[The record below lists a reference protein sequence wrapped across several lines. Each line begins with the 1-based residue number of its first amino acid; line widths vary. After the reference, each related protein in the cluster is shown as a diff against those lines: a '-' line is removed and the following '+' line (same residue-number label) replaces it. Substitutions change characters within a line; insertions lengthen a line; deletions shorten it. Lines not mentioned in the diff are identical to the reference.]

1 LTVFQFVLSVFLLI
15 ATIVICRQTDFIQHT
30 NLGYDREN
38 LIYVRVEGQLSK
50 MENYELFR
58 QRVMRMP
65 GVAMVDRSSETPHSM
80 TFDVFDDEIKW
91 EGKAANASV
100 GVEPSSVGFDFV
112 KLMKLTIV
120 KGRDFSRERPGES
133 VDAFLVSEEAVKEM
147 GWKDPIGKWVQAWD
161 KKGHVI
167 GVVKDFHTR
176 SLRDPIRPLLLDVKE
191 FQYFGMIMIRT
202 RPGQTKEALASIAAV
217 YKDIE
222 PNLAFAWQFVDEEYQ
237 KMYNSEMTTARL
249 SVLFAGLAIGISCL
263 GLLGLVLF
271 AAEQRTKEIGIRKV
285 LGATLGQILGLFSAD
300 FLQLVLLAFLI
311 AGPLGWYAMHSWL
324 GNFAYRI
331 DLSWWI
337 FGVAGVGVAAIALL
351 TVSYQAVNAALANP
365 VKALRSE

>member
-1 LTVFQFVLSVFLLI
+1 
-15 ATIVICRQTDFIQHT
+15 
-30 NLGYDREN
+30 
-38 LIYVRVEGQLSK
+38 
-50 MENYELFR
+50 MENYELFK
-58 QRVMRMP
+58 QRMMRMP

-80 TFDVFDDEIKW
+80 TFDVFDDQIKW
-91 EGKAANASV
+91 EGKSANASI
-100 GVEPSSVGFDFV
+100 GIEPSSVGFDFV

-120 KGRDFSRERPGES
+120 KGRDFSRENAGDS
-133 VDAFLVSEEAVKEM
+133 VDAFIVNEEAVKEM

-167 GVVKDFHTR
+167 GVVKDYHTR

-191 FQYFGMIMIRT
+191 YQYFGMIMIRT
-202 RPGQTKEALASIAAV
+202 RPGQTKEALAGIAAV

-249 SVLFAGLAIGISCL
+249 SVLFAGLAIGISCM

-300 FLQLVLLAFLI
+300 FFKLVLLAFLI
-311 AGPLGWYAMHSWL
+311 AGPLSWYAMHSWL

-337 FGVAGVGVAAIALL
+337 FVLAGVGIAGMALL
-351 TVSYQAVNAALANP
+351 TVSYQAVKAALANP
-365 VKALRSE
+365 IKSLRSE